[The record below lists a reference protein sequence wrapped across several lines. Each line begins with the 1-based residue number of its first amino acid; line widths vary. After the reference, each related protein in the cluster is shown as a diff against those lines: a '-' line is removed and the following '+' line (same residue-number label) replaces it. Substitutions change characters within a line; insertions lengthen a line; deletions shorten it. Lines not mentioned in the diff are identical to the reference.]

1 MAILVSSSVY
11 VLIFLTVL
19 NFTLLRTSGTKC
31 TLDIQLSAIN
41 NSDCGS
47 GSWGGFINNSNCC
60 TSSFD
65 DYLYALGRRAN
76 LSGDIFLNATEQ
88 KSCLMSMKE
97 FKSNVL
103 GCGIEKLTAGEGG
116 CSDYTVVDTFNKL
129 GDRLKT
135 LDENCKGLR
144 SYGRSDQAC
153 IECLRSWEKIGGS
166 SDDEVEHVKAE
177 ADVCRYAVLVTLTGR
192 RIDDA
197 KWVQAV
203 FDCLRQQP
211 LVTADGKEGATS
223 SSIKTSTGLL
233 ILVGSI
239 VGISAI
245 VLIAAMI
252 LFRKGTKKSLST
264 GKDEFHESLPDES
277 GNPKI
282 TIKEVYLATNNLSAS
297 NFIGQGVAGKV
308 YKGKLSN
315 GQHVAVKHITED
327 GYVETFVRE
336 VRSLSHVQHPNLVA
350 LLGHCEDNDDC
361 FLVYELCHNG
371 NLSEWLY
378 SIDRVLSWIQRLEI
392 AIDCAR
398 GLWFLHTYPEGRIV
412 HRDIK
417 PTNILIDADFQAKLS
432 DFGLSKVM
440 DIGQSCVISEV
451 RGTFGYVDPEYR
463 RNHHVSASGD
473 VYSFGIVLLQLLSG
487 QRVIN
492 LNIDKPMPLDKMAK
506 FLMRGG
512 NIAEFAD
519 PKLNGE
525 YSFEA
530 FDFVLKLAL
539 SCTELKQQRPSMEK
553 VVINLEK
560 ALDISNTAKLCQN

>member
-1 MAILVSSSVY
+1 MALLVSSSVY
-11 VLIFLTVL
+11 VFIFLTVL

-31 TLDIQLSAIN
+31 TLDIQLSATN

-76 LSGDIFLNATEQ
+76 LSGDIFLNATDQ
-88 KSCLMSMKE
+88 KSCLMSMKEE

-103 GCGIEKLTAGEGG
+103 GCGIEKLTAGAGG

-135 LDENCKGLR
+135 LDEDCKGL
-144 SYGRSDQAC
+144 SSSGRSDQAC

-166 SDDEVEHVKAE
+166 SDDEVQFKKAE
-177 ADVCRYAVLVTLTGR
+177 ADVCRYAVLVTLTGS

-211 LVTADGKEGATS
+211 LVTADEKEGATS
-223 SSIKTSTGLL
+223 SSIKTSTGLV

-245 VLIAAMI
+245 VLIAALI
-252 LFRKGTKKSLST
+252 IFRKGTENSLST
-264 GKDEFHESLPDES
+264 GKDEFHESLS
-277 GNPKI
+277 KI
-282 TIKEVYLATNNLSAS
+282 TIKEVYLATNNLSTP

-315 GQHVAVKHITED
+315 GQHVAVKHITDD

-378 SIDRVLSWIQRLEI
+378 NRVLSWIQRLEI

-417 PTNILIDADFQAKLS
+417 
-432 DFGLSKVM
+432 
-440 DIGQSCVISEV
+440 
-451 RGTFGYVDPEYR
+451 
-463 RNHHVSASGD
+463 
-473 VYSFGIVLLQLLSG
+473 
-487 QRVIN
+487 
-492 LNIDKPMPLDKMAK
+492 AK

-539 SCTELKQQRPSMEK
+539 SCTELKQQRPSMEQ
-553 VVINLEK
+553 VVLNLEK
-560 ALDISNTAKLCQN
+560 ALDISNTTKLCQN

>member
-1 MAILVSSSVY
+1 MALLVSSSVY

-19 NFTLLRTSGTKC
+19 NFTLSRTSGTKC
-31 TLDIQLSAIN
+31 NLDIQLSATN
-41 NSDCGS
+41 NSNCGS

-76 LSGDIFLNATEQ
+76 LTGDIFLNATEQ

-103 GCGIEKLTAGEGG
+103 GCGIEKLTAGAGG
-116 CSDYTVVDTFNKL
+116 CSDYTVEDTFSKL

-135 LDENCKGLR
+135 LDEDCKGL
-144 SYGRSDQAC
+144 SSFGRSDQAC
-153 IECLRSWEKIGGS
+153 IACLRRWEEIGGS
-166 SDDEVEHVKAE
+166 SDDEVENVKAE
-177 ADVCRYAVLVTLTGR
+177 ADVCRYAVLVTLTGS
-192 RIDDA
+192 RIDNA

-211 LVTADGKEGATS
+211 LV
-223 SSIKTSTGLL
+223 IGLV

-239 VGISAI
+239 VGISSI
-245 VLIAAMI
+245 LLIAALI
-252 LFRKGTKKSLST
+252 LFKKGTKNSLST
-264 GKDEFHESLPDES
+264 GKDAFHESLSDES
-277 GNPKI
+277 SYLKI
-282 TIKEVYLATNNLSAS
+282 TIKEVYLATNNLSTS

-308 YKGKLSN
+308 YKGKISN
-315 GQHVAVKHITED
+315 GQHVAVKHITDD

-378 SIDRVLSWIQRLEI
+378 SKDRVLSWIQRLEI

-398 GLWFLHTYPEGRIV
+398 GLWFLHTYPEGLIV

-512 NIAEFAD
+512 DIAEFAD

-539 SCTELKQQRPSMEK
+539 SCAELKQQRPSMGQ
-553 VVINLEK
+553 VVLNLEK
-560 ALDISNTAKLCQN
+560 ALDISNTTKPCQNKPHTNTPLK

>member
-1 MAILVSSSVY
+1 MALLVSSSVY
-11 VLIFLTVL
+11 VFIFLTVL
-19 NFTLLRTSGTKC
+19 NFTLSRTSGTKC
-31 TLDIQLSAIN
+31 TLDIQLSATN

-88 KSCLMSMKE
+88 ESCLMSMKE
-97 FKSNVL
+97 FRSNVL
-103 GCGIEKLTAGEGG
+103 GCGIEKLTAGAGG

-135 LDENCKGLR
+135 LDKDCKGL
-144 SYGRSDQAC
+144 SSFGRSDQAC

-166 SDDEVEHVKAE
+166 SDDEVEFKKAE
-177 ADVCRYAVLVTLTGR
+177 ADVCRYAVLVTLTGS

-211 LVTADGKEGATS
+211 LVT
-223 SSIKTSTGLL
+223 GLV

-245 VLIAAMI
+245 VLIAALI
-252 LFRKGTKKSLST
+252 IFRKGTENSLST
-264 GKDEFHESLPDES
+264 GKD
-277 GNPKI
+277 
-282 TIKEVYLATNNLSAS
+282 
-297 NFIGQGVAGKV
+297 GKV

-315 GQHVAVKHITED
+315 GQHVAVKHITDD
-327 GYVETFVRE
+327 GYIETFVRE

-492 LNIDKPMPLDKMAK
+492 LNIDKTMPLDKMAK

-539 SCTELKQQRPSMEK
+539 SCTELKQQRPSMEQ
-553 VVINLEK
+553 VVLNLEK
-560 ALDISNTAKLCQN
+560 ALDISNTTKLCQN

>member
-1 MAILVSSSVY
+1 MALLPFSVH
-11 VLIFLTVL
+11 VLIFLTGL
-19 NFTLLRTSGTKC
+19 NFLLSRTLGTDC
-31 TLDIQLSAIN
+31 TLDVQFYATN

-47 GSWGGFINNSNCC
+47 GNWGGFINNNCC
-60 TSSFD
+60 TAAFH

-76 LSGDIFLNATEQ
+76 LSTGDIFLSSTEQ
-88 KSCLMSMKE
+88 KRCLMSMKR
-97 FKSNVL
+97 FKNNVL
-103 GCGIEKLTAGEGG
+103 GCGIEKLTTGAGG
-116 CSDYTVVDTFNKL
+116 CSDYTVADTFNKL
-129 GDRLKT
+129 GNRLKT
-135 LDENCKGLR
+135 LAEDCKDLS
-144 SYGRSDQAC
+144 SYGGSDQPC
-153 IECLRSWEKIGGS
+153 IACLRRWEEIGGS
-166 SDDEVEHVKAE
+166 SEESEKAE
-177 ADVCRYAVLVTLTGR
+177 ADVCKYAVLVTLTGS

-197 KWVQAV
+197 KWVQAI
-203 FDCLRQQP
+203 FNCLGQQP
-211 LVTADGKEGATS
+211 LVIADEKEGRAS
-223 SSIKTSTGLL
+223 SSIKTSTGLV
-233 ILVGSI
+233 ILVGGI
-239 VGISAI
+239 VGMSAI
-245 VLIAAMI
+245 VLIAALI
-252 LFRKGTKKSLST
+252 LFRNRTENSLST
-264 GKDEFHESLPDES
+264 RKDALHDSVSEES
-277 GNPKI
+277 GCPKI
-282 TIKEVYLATNNLSAS
+282 TINEVYLATNNLSTS

-315 GQHVAVKHITED
+315 GQHVAVKHIINDEC
-327 GYVETFVRE
+327 VETFVRE

-350 LLGHCEDNDDC
+350 LLGHCEDNDTC

-378 SIDRVLSWIQRLEI
+378 SKDKVLSWIQRLEI

-463 RNHHVSASGD
+463 RNGNVSASGD

-492 LNIDKPMPLDKMAK
+492 LNINKPMPLDKMAK

-512 NIAEFAD
+512 KVAEFAD
-519 PKLNGE
+519 PKLKGE
-525 YSFEA
+525 YAVEA
-530 FDFVLKLAL
+530 FDVVLKLAL
-539 SCTELKQQRPSMEK
+539 SCTELKQQRPSMEQ
-553 VVINLEK
+553 VVIRLGK
-560 ALDISNTAKLCQN
+560 ALDISNTTFMG